1 MGTHP
6 IFESDFDCLTVQ
18 HSANMRTR
26 LLTILRQGAQTSEKF
41 ADYNFRSYFVAKFN
55 QQIAAIETAPQMTIT
70 EQMLATADSEL
81 AVVTRQTTI
90 QTMYTLEPNVIEF
103 ANKN

>member
-6 IFESDFDCLTVQ
+6 IFESDFDCLT
-18 HSANMRTR
+18 ANMRTR